1 MAHRSQ
7 RSSLEDNPFAPNYLP
22 PHYREEYRL
31 AIDALVE
38 HDLEGYYN
46 FLQRA
51 GVVDFLSQLE
61 VERIRNTVQAPRQI
75 AQPELLYLES
85 EPDGSSDTY
94 WPVHSDLEAPCL
106 DLGWPMNQGFIGP
119 TEVTT
124 LVNPSDPEMPSIKEQ
139 ARQLIR
145 GANQVI
151 AVAMDMFTDVDIFS
165 DLLDAAAR
173 RVAVYILLDEQN
185 AHYFSTMVTN
195 CRVNLEMVQSMRVRT
210 VSGSTY
216 FCCTGKSFKG
226 QMMDRFLMVDCRAVL
241 SGNYSFMWTFE
252 KIHRCIAHLFLGE
265 LVITFD
271 EEFRILYAQSEPL
284 VIENS
289 LVPVPVPEKS
299 SYGVRQLLN
308 PNPMQMRNPREFLH
322 IESPHFSELLGYP
335 MEDHMEME
343 RNMPLLRRKEPFRG
357 LQDHEALQMYS
368 NKYSSQQLRMER
380 SFLGYDRSVMA
391 ARQMEMNTYK
401 RHCYAEGNQESYS
414 SSRQIMKHRIR
425 YHPEDVES
433 LNSYQ
438 REQHYHQG
446 GGSGSGHGMYNKLQA
461 REHAYADQYS
471 EQYEYQPELEPPDNY
486 NRVLDYVSSDSSRE
500 IRHGYEP
507 KPTLVEG
514 HCGRSS
520 TKRPSLGQPYPC
532 QSSPVQ
538 SHPPDHK
545 QLFVKSNQ
553 DHQTRDPSVK
563 QGLRRWRIS
572 SYLSA
577 LEDATDEG
585 MPEPLGPDAFDE
597 PVHQSEEESY
607 GLEAEHSKFS
617 ARDRLQIPT
626 IRPNLLPRFGKPVL
640 KAPEN
645 QPYLGAAETAEAV
658 SDSDSGS
665 ASITG
670 GDKAEEVE
678 LRKPR
683 EIVRHESFRN
693 RANLS
698 VLRSS
703 RLRSSLIFSSS
714 QLEQHFSTEMKSA
727 TELKHNENPVEEKET
742 DPLKTSTVVAEI
754 LGKRRFMPREHYDWS
769 IHKLRTAQNASSTS
783 INKMDECSDIS
794 DEKMNLY
801 KASSESSLK
810 LMEMPDCTNISE
822 NKDISK
828 DPGQDNQANVAPQ
841 ETSEMAAGETSRPL
855 HELTSFMNMN
865 DPEARLKYFKELA
878 AKRKASKTENKC
890 EAKNPEPG
898 FLSQALSK
906 NSSTTHV
913 GSGTTSVSKE
923 HKVPMDSANERT
935 TEQPKTV
942 LEEPTKF
949 PEGSHKASESTT
961 SFMNMNDPEA
971 RFKYF
976 KELAAKR
983 KVSKTENK
991 SEPKNPEPPVRN
1003 TALSQTPNTNS
1014 STTHVGSGTTSVSK
1028 EHKIPMDSANEH
1040 TTEQPKTVL
1049 EEPTKFPK
1057 GSLKTSEST
1066 TSFMNMNDPETR
1078 FKYFK
1083 ELAAKRKVS
1092 KTENKSEPK
1101 NPEPPV
1107 RNKDQSQ
1114 ILTNNSLTT
1123 HVESGTTSHSKEHT
1137 ILMDSVNKLS
1147 KEKHKIVLEE
1157 PVKMTEGSLKASE
1170 SSISFMNMN
1179 DPETRFLY
1187 FKELAAKRKASKIA
1201 SESVAKPSLNTTDP
1215 SEASAVGIK
1224 PEISVTG
1231 SKPTVSI
1238 SEVSQSQA
1246 VAPPVPEPLTLD
1258 RLGQDIKNASQQELN
1273 RIAEV
1278 VKVEPAVKQQTTVLG
1293 EQDTLRA
1300 FMSTSTAA
1308 SVLSCNE
1315 ELLQDA
1321 TDAQKTQLMKS
1332 RHHNASSIFF
1342 CEPSRALEKSQG
1354 SGSSPDTM
1362 HLTGDGKQDLEVHDH
1377 LDSQVQKVKE
1387 RESDAKPVTEDVSTL
1402 TVITGTEKSEQ
1413 LASEAEHVSVPES
1426 SVDVHGTVQSKGE
1439 DVTQSAHVLT
1449 SSRNSQSRYQAATT
1463 NILYSSNLRD
1473 DTKVILERI
1482 SANSQSRMELAKQAA
1497 PITDDAKEGDNVHSA
1512 DKTPEGV
1519 AAGQSASHVQHN
1531 RANPQDREV
1540 LLKRIENMRKEKKV
1554 YSRFEMGS

>member
-38 HDLEGYYN
+38 HDLEGYYS

-75 AQPELLYLES
+75 SQPELLYLES

-94 WPVHSDLEAPCL
+94 WPVHSDMEAPCL

-139 ARQLIR
+139 VRRLIR
-145 GANQVI
+145 GAQQVI
-151 AVAMDMFTDVDIFS
+151 AVVMDMFTDVDIFA
-165 DLLDAAAR
+165 DLLAAAAR
-173 RVAVYILLDEQN
+173 RVVVYILLDEQN

-226 QMMDRFLMVDCRAVL
+226 QMMDRFLMVDCKAVL

-299 SYGVRQLLN
+299 NYGVRQFMN
-308 PNPMQMRNPREFLH
+308 PNPMQMRNSREFLH
-322 IESPHFSELLGYP
+322 IESPHFSELLGCP
-335 MEDHMEME
+335 LEDHMEME
-343 RNMPLLRRKEPFRG
+343 HNMPLLRRKDHFRG
-357 LQDHEALQMYS
+357 FQDPETQQVYS

-380 SFLGYDRSVMA
+380 SFMGYDRSVMA

-414 SSRQIMKHRIR
+414 SSRQIMKRRIR
-425 YHPEDVES
+425 YQPEDVES

-438 REQHYHQG
+438 REQHYRQS
-446 GGSGSGHGMYNKLQA
+446 GGSGLGHGMYNKLQTH
-461 REHAYADQYS
+461 EHPYADQYS
-471 EQYEYQPELEPPDNY
+471 EQYEYQPELEPPDGY

-500 IRHGYEP
+500 IRHSYEP

-514 HCGRSS
+514 HCGQSS

-553 DHQTRDPSVK
+553 DHQPRDPSVK
-563 QGLRRWRIS
+563 QGLRKWRIS

-607 GLEAEHSKFS
+607 GLDAEHSKFS
-617 ARDRLQIPT
+617 ARDRPQIPT

-640 KAPEN
+640 KGSEN
-645 QPYLGAAETAEAV
+645 QPYYGADSQRTTETAEVA

-678 LRKPR
+678 LRKPG
-683 EIVRHESFRN
+683 EIIRHESFRN

-754 LGKRRFMPREHYDWS
+754 LGKRRFMPREPYDWS
-769 IHKLRTAQNASSTS
+769 IHKQRTVQNASSTS
-783 INKMDECSDIS
+783 INKTDECTNIS
-794 DEKMNLY
+794 VEKMNLY
-801 KASSESSLK
+801 KASSETSLK
-810 LMEMPDCTNISE
+810 FIEMPDCTNISE
-822 NKDISK
+822 NKDISM
-828 DPGQDNQANVAPQ
+828 DPGQDNQANVGPQ
-841 ETSEMAAGETSRPL
+841 EKTEITAGETSRPL
-855 HELTSFMNMN
+855 HGLTSFINMN

-878 AKRKASKTENKC
+878 AKRKSSKTENKC
-890 EAKNPEPG
+890 EAKNPEPPV
-898 FLSQALSK
+898 K
-906 NSSTTHV
+906 NT
-913 GSGTTSVSKE
+913 
-923 HKVPMDSANERT
+923 D
-935 TEQPKTV
+935 
-942 LEEPTKF
+942 
-949 PEGSHKASESTT
+949 
-961 SFMNMNDPEA
+961 
-971 RFKYF
+971 
-976 KELAAKR
+976 
-983 KVSKTENK
+983 
-991 SEPKNPEPPVRN
+991 
-1003 TALSQTPNTNS
+1003 LSQTLFKNS

-1028 EHKIPMDSANEH
+1028 EHKIPMDSANGH
-1040 TTEQPKTVL
+1040 TTEQHKTVL
-1049 EEPTKFPK
+1049 EEPAKTTE
-1057 GSLKTSEST
+1057 GSHKVAEST
-1066 TSFMNMNDPETR
+1066 ISFINMNDPETR

-1092 KTENKSEPK
+1092 KTENKSETKNPEPPVRNTDLSQIATKNSSTTHVGSGTTSVSKEHRIPMDSANEHTTEQHKTVLEEPAKTTEGSHKVSESTTSFINMNDPETRFKYFKELAAKRKVSKTENRFEPK

-1107 RNKDQSQ
+1107 RNIDQSQ
-1114 ILTNNSLTT
+1114 TLTYNSLTT
-1123 HVESGTTSHSKEHT
+1123 HVESGTTSHSEEH
-1137 ILMDSVNKLS
+1137 IKLMDSVNEHS
-1147 KEKHKIVLEE
+1147 KEKRKIVQEE
-1157 PVKMTEGSLKASE
+1157 PAKMTEG
-1170 SSISFMNMN
+1170 FMNMN

-1215 SEASAVGIK
+1215 SEASADSLGIK

-1231 SKPTVSI
+1231 SKPNVSI

-1246 VAPPVPEPLTLD
+1246 VVPLVPEPLTLD
-1258 RLGQDIKNASQQELN
+1258 HLEQDIKNASQQELN
-1273 RIAEV
+1273 RIAEM
-1278 VKVEPAVKQQTTVLG
+1278 VKKEPAVKQQPSVLD

-1300 FMSTSTAA
+1300 FMSTSTTA
-1308 SVLSCNE
+1308 SALSCNE
-1315 ELLQDA
+1315 ELLRDA
-1321 TDAQKTQLMKS
+1321 TDTQKTQLMKS
-1332 RHHNASSIFF
+1332 RHHNASNIFF
-1342 CEPSRALEKSQG
+1342 CEPSKALDKSQG
-1354 SGSSPDTM
+1354 SGSSPDTVP
-1362 HLTGDGKQDLEVHDH
+1362 LTGDSKQDFEVHDH
-1377 LDSQVQKVKE
+1377 LDSQVQKVKG
-1387 RESDAKPVTEDVSTL
+1387 REGDAKPVTENVT

-1413 LASEAEHVSVPES
+1413 LASEAEHVSMPES
-1426 SVDVHGTVQSKGE
+1426 SVDVPGTAQSKGE
-1439 DVTQSAHVLT
+1439 DVNQSAHVLT

-1463 NILYSSNLRD
+1463 SILYSSNLRD

-1497 PITDDAKEGDNVHSA
+1497 PITDDAKEGENAHGA
-1512 DKTPEGV
+1512 DKAPESV
-1519 AAGQSASHVQHN
+1519 AAGQSTSHVQHN

-1540 LLKRIENMRKEKKV
+1540 LLKRMESMRKEKKV